1 MDDLEKHASS
11 YQQDQEILDAR
22 GINMTV
28 EEVAGLPTVK
38 YSERVQSLQ
47 LNEEDLSFLKGL
59 RRRIKNRLASQNSR
73 RRSLEHLR
81 RLTRE
86 LRSVRARR
94 DAALAER
101 RALLRRRDLQR
112 GRCRALRLHISLV
125 LQERSDPSQLPEL
138 DALESPT
145 PKEIKTPSSPD
156 LSESYR
162 DLETETFECRIE
174 KLVQKS
180 VNHIFDKKKVSAKT
194 VFLDDKN
201 CYQNAFVKDK
211 IFDGK
216 NGAFIKDKIFDGKN
230 GAFIKDEIFDERNGA
245 FLKDKIFDERNG
257 AFSDFDDRKDFI
269 KDEIRNAFIN
279 DNGMKEYDKVLK
291 EENGGVLDLCV
302 KAKRSH
308 GRKQSAPRRIAYVDD
323 YNDVVLDLK
332 IKKENQ

>member
-38 YSERVQSLQ
+38 YSEKVQSLR

-86 LRSVRARR
+86 LRCVRARR

-112 GRCRALRLHISLV
+112 DRCRALRLHISLV
-125 LQERSDPSQLPEL
+125 LQERSDPSQLPAL
-138 DALESPT
+138 DDLESPT
-145 PKEIKTPSSPD
+145 PKDIKTPSSPD

-162 DLETETFECRIE
+162 DLERESTFECRIE

-194 VFLDDKN
+194 VFLDDKK
-201 CYQNAFVKDK
+201 CYQDAFMKDK
-211 IFDGK
+211 IFNETNSG
-216 NGAFIKDKIFDGKN
+216 
-230 GAFIKDEIFDERNGA
+230 

-257 AFSDFDDRKDFI
+257 AFIKDNIFDERNGAFIKEEIFDRKDFI
-269 KDEIRNAFIN
+269 KDEIRNTFIN
-279 DNGMKEYDKVLK
+279 DSGIKQEYDKVLK

-308 GRKQSAPRRIAYVDD
+308 GRKQSAPRRIAYVDE

>member
-38 YSERVQSLQ
+38 YSEKVQSLQ

-86 LRSVRARR
+86 LRCVRARR

-101 RALLRRRDLQR
+101 RALLRSRDLQR
-112 GRCRALRLHISLV
+112 DRCRALRLHISQV
-125 LQERSDPSQLPEL
+125 LQERSDPSQLPDL
-138 DALESPT
+138 DDLESPT

-162 DLETETFECRIE
+162 DLDKESTFECRIE

-194 VFLDDKN
+194 VFLDDKK
-201 CYQNAFVKDK
+201 CFQD
-211 IFDGK
+211 
-216 NGAFIKDKIFDGKN
+216 
-230 GAFIKDEIFDERNGA
+230 AFIKDEILDERNGA
-245 FLKDKIFDERNG
+245 FLKDKIFDGKNS
-257 AFSDFDDRKDFI
+257 AFIKEEIFDDRKDFI
-269 KDEIRNAFIN
+269 KDEIRNAFVKDSGCI
-279 DNGMKEYDKVLK
+279 KEEYDKVLK

-302 KAKRSH
+302 KAKRRSH

>member
-38 YSERVQSLQ
+38 YSEKVQSLQ
-47 LNEEDLSFLKGL
+47 LNEGDLSFLKGL

-86 LRSVRARR
+86 LRCVRARR

-101 RALLRRRDLQR
+101 RALLRSRDMQR
-112 GRCRALRLHISLV
+112 DRCRTLRLHISQV
-125 LQERSDPSQLPEL
+125 LQSRSDLTQLPEL
-138 DALESPT
+138 DDLESPK
-145 PKEIKTPSSPD
+145 PKEIKTSSSPD

-162 DLETETFECRIE
+162 DSRETFECRIE

-180 VNHIFDKKKVSAKT
+180 VNHIFDKKKVAAKT
-194 VFLDDKN
+194 VFLDDKK
-201 CYQNAFVKDK
+201 CLEDGFKHKMFERTGAFVKE
-211 IFDGK
+211 
-216 NGAFIKDKIFDGKN
+216 
-230 GAFIKDEIFDERNGA
+230 EIFDDG
-245 FLKDKIFDERNG
+245 
-257 AFSDFDDRKDFI
+257 KDF
-269 KDEIRNAFIN
+269 KNDIRNDFMDVGI
-279 DNGMKEYDKVLK
+279 KQEYDNVLK

-308 GRKQSAPRRIAYVDD
+308 GRKQSAPRRIAYVHDYDD
-323 YNDVVLDLK
+323 MVLDLK